1 MNGTQCD
8 KSSFFNLKT
17 QSGPFLSKFIVRVL
31 MGNILRNKQD
41 LIQYWQKI
49 SENVRQFCLI
59 IFSILVQRQVTWKL
73 GVPNYP
79 NSFLHQSP
87 ICHRAGD
94 VSWSWLAGGSVWD
107 GFLWGRRGRSRDIPV
122 LSCLVWRMIFTVF
135 AGAALRY
142 KKSLTHSCLVY
153 IYLHGKNFR
162 LSRLSPW
169 WP

>member
-87 ICHRAGD
+87 ICHRACD
-94 VSWSWLAGGSVWD
+94 VSSWSWLAGGSVWD
-107 GFLWGRRGRSRDIPV
+107 GFLWGG
-122 LSCLVWRMIFTVF
+122 
-135 AGAALRY
+135 AGAEIFPCCLACCDGWYLQF
-142 KKSLTHSCLVY
+142 LLELHSA
-153 IYLHGKNFR
+153 IR
-162 LSRLSPW
+162 TR
-169 WP
+169 